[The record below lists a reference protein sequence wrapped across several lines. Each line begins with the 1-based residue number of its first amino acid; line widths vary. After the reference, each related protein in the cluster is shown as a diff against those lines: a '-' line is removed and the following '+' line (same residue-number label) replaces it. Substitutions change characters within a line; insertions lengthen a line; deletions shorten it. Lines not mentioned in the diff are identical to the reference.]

1 MYTLYMYIRKKN
13 IARTLARDKAIS
25 RFFFSNLQNEILQRN
40 AINPLCLFEIV

>member
-1 MYTLYMYIRKKN
+1 MYIRKKN